1 MIKLS
6 IEIKKLEEIE
16 GLAPGRLNG
25 LFTPEELSGSNG
37 ITLAGKL
44 AAKTAFLRNA
54 GISRSCEH
62 YKKVEIGKSL
72 SGRPFVKVLDNPL
85 CAKISDFKTS
95 VSISHTKDTAIAVCV
110 LYNDN
115 APNPPFSPG
124 GRGLR

>member
-6 IEIKKLEEIE
+6 IETKKLEEIE

-25 LFTPEELSGSNG
+25 LFTQEELSRSNN

-54 GISRSCEH
+54 GLSRFSEH
-62 YKKVEIGKSL
+62 YKKVEIGKTP
-72 SGRPFVKVLDNPL
+72 SGRPFIKILDAPL
-85 CAKISDFKTS
+85 SEKISDFKTS

-110 LYNDN
+110 LYSD
-115 APNPPFSPG
+115 S
-124 GRGLR
+124 R

>member
-6 IEIKKLEEIE
+6 IEIKKLDEIE
-16 GLAPGRLNG
+16 SLAPGRLNG
-25 LFTPEELSGSNG
+25 LFTPEELSESNS

-54 GISRSCEH
+54 GLSCSCEH

-72 SGRPFVKVLDNPL
+72 SGRPFVKVLDTPL
-85 CAKISDFKTS
+85 CTKIHDFKTS
-95 VSISHTKDTAIAVCV
+95 VSISHTKDTAIAVCI

-115 APNPPFSPG
+115 APHPDISPWSKG
-124 GRGLR
+124 EK

>member
-16 GLAPGRLNG
+16 GLEPGRLNG
-25 LFTPEELSGSNG
+25 LFTEEELSHSNS

-54 GISRSCEH
+54 GLSRSSEH
-62 YKKVEIGKSL
+62 YKKVEIGKTV
-72 SGRPFVKVLDNPL
+72 SGRPFIKVLDTPISD
-85 CAKISDFKTS
+85 KISDFKTS

-110 LYNDN
+110 LYNDS
-115 APNPPFSPG
+115 APNPSFSPG